1 MLGRW
6 RRGEG
11 SEVQAIVDS
20 AAVRL
25 IVPVEGYISVRR
37 AASLCGLLIEDLEEL
52 FAAHGVEQAIEL

>member
-1 MLGRW
+1 MFGFR

-25 IVPVEGYISVRR
+25 ILPVKCWSFPWVRC
-37 AASLCGLLIEDLEEL
+37 ALLIK
-52 FAAHGVEQAIEL
+52 

>member
-1 MLGRW
+1 MTMFGRW

-25 IVPVEGYISVRR
+25 IVPVKYWSCSMGSWRGPDGDES
-37 AASLCGLLIEDLEEL
+37 EL
-52 FAAHGVEQAIEL
+52 KTIRVGRFGAPS